1 MTKWQITKPKYVASR
16 NLSKVIKKKNKETVT
31 ILPEHK
37 FCFTGCGEGEKV
49 NDKASNAEHVKPNK
63 GAQLPKQKDND
74 RIIINITRK
83 EV

>member
-1 MTKWQITKPKYVASR
+1 MTNNKAKIRS
-16 NLSKVIKKKNKETVT
+16 LSQPLKSNKKNNKETVT

>member
-1 MTKWQITKPKYVASR
+1 MTNNKAKIRS
-16 NLSKVIKKKNKETVT
+16 LSQPLKSNKKNKETVT

>member
-1 MTKWQITKPKYVASR
+1 M
-16 NLSKVIKKKNKETVT
+16 T
-31 ILPEHK
+31 ILPKHK